1 MSFLCRI
8 ILNDLLRKIVI
19 VCSSKQSWLRLWAA
33 VLHSFLF
40 EVYRLFP
47 VCSVNVRLVYEVM
60 TSWAC
65 PVSLFIALS
74 SSLTII
80 SSTTSTTRSRLL
92 QLYLSHS
99 QLLTEKSLLYV
110 STQKEE
116 LRQNEWLFID
126 VDLNL
131 IWLSTNKCLPSYCVW
146 IEKLGRICLN
156 LLTNC

>member
-1 MSFLCRI
+1 MDWFRSSMSFLCRI

-19 VCSSKQSWLRLWAA
+19 VCSNKQSWLRLWAA
-33 VLHSFLF
+33 VLHSFLS

-60 TSWAC
+60 TSSAC

-80 SSTTSTTRSRLL
+80 SPTTSTTRSRLL

-99 QLLTEKSLLYV
+99 HLLTEKSLLYV

-116 LRQNEWLFID
+116 LRQNEWLFRD

-131 IWLSTNKCLPSYCVW
+131 IWLSTNKCLLSYCVW
-146 IEKLGRICLN
+146 I
-156 LLTNC
+156 

>member
-1 MSFLCRI
+1 MQNNLERLTPQNSHCLFKQTKLI
-8 ILNDLLRKIVI
+8 TIV
-19 VCSSKQSWLRLWAA
+19 SRSP
-33 VLHSFLF
+33 SFLF

-74 SSLTII
+74 FSLTII

-99 QLLTEKSLLYV
+99 HLLTEKSLLYV
-110 STQKEE
+110 STQKQE

-131 IWLSTNKCLPSYCVW
+131 IWLSTNKCLLSYCV
-146 IEKLGRICLN
+146 
-156 LLTNC
+156 